1 MIING
6 QTKISS
12 IIKANK
18 DSIEAIAS
26 VARPLKKLKN
36 PLLRKLMA
44 ARITLSEAAEMAG
57 CSVGDIVRALQPL
70 GFVFEGA
77 DTPAM
82 AVEMAEEPQ
91 WVFEIAGGKPVDLD
105 VRPMLRDGVDPL
117 KGIVQK
123 FRELDHGGVLCIVN
137 SFIPTPLI
145 RLLEDMGAE
154 SFTKTGHEG
163 EILTYFLKAGGAEES
178 RKATRETQEGRNQKL
193 FKDDARTF
201 AEIATRYPADRTHA
215 INVKDLEMPLP
226 MNAIL
231 RSLKQLPLDHALYVY
246 HKRTPV
252 YLLEELMDEDYEIHI
267 LTISDTDT
275 RLLLFKKRQE

>member
-1 MIING
+1 DG
-6 QTKISS
+6 
-12 IIKANK
+12 
-18 DSIEAIAS
+18 
-26 VARPLKKLKN
+26 L
-36 PLLRKLMA
+36 
-44 ARITLSEAAEMAG
+44 
-57 CSVGDIVRALQPL
+57 RALQQL
-70 GFVFEGA
+70 GIVFEEA
-77 DTPAM
+77 DTQAM
-82 AVEMAEEPQ
+82 KVEVAEEPQ
-91 WVFEIAGGKPVDLD
+91 WIFGKAGGKSVHLD
-105 VRPMLRDGVDPL
+105 VRPMLRDGADPL
-117 KGIVQK
+117 KEIMQK
-123 FRELDHGGVLCIVN
+123 FRKLDHGGVLCIVN

-193 FKDDARTF
+193 FKDDGRTF

-275 RLLLFKKRQE
+275 RLLLFKKR